1 MTVTTTALTEAGCS
15 HLDSDSVASGPQL
28 GCPDTQPGC
37 PEYPSGRQSYRRTAT
52 LSGRLCSDS
61 AEMERLW
68 LRYKDNTSNI
78 DLRNRLIEQYMPLV
92 KHRGERIWSRLPEGV
107 ELDDLISAGTFGLM
121 DAINAFDPQRGVRFE
136 TFCIPRIQGAM
147 LDELRSMDW
156 VPRMVRTKSTKIN
169 EAYKI
174 LESKLARK
182 PSDDEMAEYM
192 QVSVEEFGKMLIDTH
207 GVTLTS
213 LDKKWFET
221 DSHKEVREIDVIADR
236 RGEDPTE
243 RLRKTEMVRA
253 FTRGLSKNERLIV
266 ILYYFEEMTMK
277 EIGLSLDLSESR
289 VSQMHSAVVERMRKL
304 LHQREGDF

>member
-1 MTVTTTALTEAGCS
+1 MTVTKTALTEIE
-15 HLDSDSVASGPQL
+15 Q
-28 GCPDTQPGC
+28 
-37 PEYPSGRQSYRRTAT
+37 
-52 LSGRLCSDS
+52 
-61 AEMERLW
+61 LW
-68 LRYKDNTSNI
+68 LRYKDNMSNI

-92 KHRGERIWSRLPEGV
+92 RHRGERIWSRLPDGV

-156 VPRMVRTKSTKIN
+156 VPRLVRSKATKIN

-174 LESKLARK
+174 LERQLARK
-182 PSDDEMAEYM
+182 PSDEEMAAYL
-192 QVSVEEFGKMLIDTH
+192 QVSVAEFEKMLTETH
-207 GVTLTS
+207 GVNLTS

-221 DSHKEVREIDVIADR
+221 DSYKDVREIDILADK

-243 RLRKTEMVRA
+243 RLRKAEMVRA
-253 FTRGLSKNERLIV
+253 FTRGLTKNERLII

-277 EIGLSLDLSESR
+277 EIGLTLDLSESR
-289 VSQMHSAVVERMRKL
+289 VSQMHSTIVERMRKL
-304 LHQREGDF
+304 LHKRKGEF